1 MNLENRLNK
10 LRKENKMTQSEL
22 GEKLHV
28 TDKTISSWEQGR
40 TQPSLEMIVKLAQT
54 LSCSVGYLM
63 YGNID
68 KSDIETELKI
78 EISKNKYDSMIR
90 FLKQNGKF
98 ITENHHIDTYYQPN
112 YRKFL
117 NGEET
122 TEWLRIGKR
131 CEKKIL
137 NYKNWHEH
145 IYCDEFEVEVDNSEN
160 LDKIFKALDIEKIVE
175 VDKKRKTYLYLD
187 KYEIA
192 LDYVKELGYFV
203 EIEVK
208 KYSKEPIKEYDDL
221 LKLAKSLDLN
231 LDNIDEWGYPYR
243 LIYEK
248 QVN

>member
-1 MNLENRLNK
+1 MNLEKRLIK

-28 TDKTISSWEQGR
+28 TDNTISSWESGR
-40 TQPSLEMIVKLAQT
+40 TEPSLEMIVKLAEI

-63 YGNID
+63 YGNVD

-117 NGEET
+117 NGEKT

-131 CEKKIL
+131 GEKKIL

-145 IYCDEFEVEVDNSEN
+145 IYCDEFEVEIDNSEN
-160 LDKIFKALDIEKIVE
+160 LDKIFKALDIEKIVV
-175 VDKKRKTYLYLD
+175 VDKRRKTYFYLD

-221 LKLAKSLDLN
+221 LRLAKNLDLN
-231 LDNIDEWGYPYR
+231 LDNIDKWGYPYR

-248 QVN
+248 HVN

>member
-28 TDKTISSWEQGR
+28 TDKTISSWESGR
-40 TQPSLEMIVKLAQT
+40 TEPSLEMIVKLAEI

-63 YGNID
+63 YGNVD

-90 FLKQNGKF
+90 FLNQNAKF
-98 ITENHHIDTYYQPN
+98 INENHHIDTYYQPN

-131 CEKKIL
+131 GEKKIL
-137 NYKNWHEH
+137 NYKNWYEH
-145 IYCDEFEVEVDNSEN
+145 IYCDEFEVEIDNSEN
-160 LDKIFKALDIEKIVE
+160 LDKIFKALDIEKIVV
-175 VDKKRKTYLYLD
+175 VDKRRKTYFYLD

-221 LKLAKSLDLN
+221 LRLAKNLDLN
-231 LDNIDEWGYPYR
+231 LDNIDKWGYPYR

-248 QVN
+248 HVN